1 MDKNNNKGYRR
12 WGKGSLEVRRN
23 FPGMYLMRFSFT
35 LLFLSCN
42 TELGSDEHGSAD
54 GPTSVAGDE
63 GVHCV
68 AGGQSGR
75 CHVAEFVPRR
85 GRECH
90 KGKHDFYLLPTPGK
104 GEKDRKSGRA
114 VKREKRLPGS
124 GWYTEES
131 YNT

>member
-1 MDKNNNKGYRR
+1 MNRNNNKGNRR
-12 WGKGSLEVRRN
+12 WVNGSLELRRN
-23 FPGMYLMRFSFT
+23 FPGMYLMRFNGVSFT

-90 KGKHDFYLLPTPGK
+90 KGKQDFYLLPTPGRERK
-104 GEKDRKSGRA
+104 IEKV
-114 VKREKRLPGS
+114 VKL
-124 GWYTEES
+124 
-131 YNT
+131 